1 MVHRNGFGD
10 TQAHVRNIHV
20 PRLLS
25 AWCNFTWDL
34 RIDAFQVHTCPR
46 AKVCGRGEKLEGED
60 LVPFMCSL
68 LKASIIVFWI
78 LEIGINQYLEYL
90 FEDRFNSIWNE
101 RIEET
106 WFTNAYE
113 RVSRNSDD
121 SISRNLISSKNIEN
135 IYLFDT
141 VVNNSNKFLGIRSVR
156 ILRMLFSQNDS
167 ILNLKMVKSLLNHKR
182 VGGIYFSLKFKQLV
196 FVNFSPLVRLICLLL
211 KVHLI
216 WYQISKHCQIWI
228 KWKIEYAEFISYP
241 MFGLCSIRIT

>member
-1 MVHRNGFGD
+1 M
-10 TQAHVRNIHV
+10 
-20 PRLLS
+20 
-25 AWCNFTWDL
+25 DL
-34 RIDAFQVHTCPR
+34 ETRKHMWEIYMYRGCYLPDAILRETCVSMR
-46 AKVCGRGEKLEGED
+46 FKYIRVLEQRFVEGERSWREKISFP
-60 LVPFMCSL
+60 LCCSL

-156 ILRMLFSQNDS
+156 IFRMLFSQNDS

-182 VGGIYFSLKFKQLV
+182 VGGVYFSLKFKQLV
-196 FVNFSPLVRLICLLL
+196 FVNFSPLVRLIYFLL

-216 WYQISKHCQIWI
+216 RY
-228 KWKIEYAEFISYP
+228 
-241 MFGLCSIRIT
+241 